1 MNAHSKHPHL
11 LFGKGTLP
19 VTLPSSVRL
28 DVIEKPVMPVLAD
41 TDCALK
47 EALDAPVDCRPLA
60 ELAREADSACILI
73 CDITRPV
80 PNGVILPPLIRTLLD
95 SGIKAEKIVVLIATG
110 LHRPNLGEELR
121 ELVGNDW
128 VLETVRVENHY
139 AQDDAAHREIGV
151 TSRGTHIRLDSRFL
165 DADLKIVTGLVEPH
179 FMAGYSGGRKVIAP
193 GIAHADTI
201 GTFHNTRFMEDP
213 AARNCNFKAN
223 PLHGDQLET
232 MAMIGPAFAL
242 NTCLDSERRL
252 AFVNFGEIV
261 ASHEEAV
268 RFMRSY
274 AEVPLERSY
283 RCVITSAAGW
293 PLDLTYYQ
301 TIKGIV
307 GALGCLAKGGS
318 LLIASSCSEGLGSA
332 EFREAQAL
340 LVERGVEGFLEE
352 ARRHPIARPDE
363 WLTVKLTEAL
373 RDFRVHLYASGLDA
387 SQQRL
392 TGVRCHDDWE
402 SAVKAVVEESAATEV
417 AVIPEG
423 PYVIPRSR
431 LKDEGGGD
439 WVRR

>member
-1 MNAHSKHPHL
+1 MSHPSVPSV
-11 LFGKGTLP
+11 LFGNGSLP
-19 VTLPSSVRL
+19 VNLPDSVRL
-28 DVIEKPVMPVLAD
+28 DVIEKPTMPVLEDPVRAVN
-41 TDCALK
+41 
-47 EALDAPVDCRPLA
+47 EALAHPVNCEPLA
-60 ELAREADSACILI
+60 VLAKEADSACILI

-80 PNGVILPPLIRTLLD
+80 PNGTILPPLIRTLLD
-95 SGIKAEKIVVLIATG
+95 SGMKPEKIVVLNATG

-121 ELVGNDW
+121 QLIGNDW

-139 AQDDAAHREIGV
+139 AQDDEAHREIGV
-151 TSRGTHIRLDSRFL
+151 TSRGTSIRLDSRFL

-213 AARNCNFKAN
+213 AARNCNFEGN

-232 MAMIGPAFAL
+232 MGMIGTAYAL

-252 AFVNFGEIV
+252 AFVNFGEIIS
-261 ASHEEAV
+261 SHEAAV
-268 RFMRSY
+268 RFMKDY
-274 AEVPLERSY
+274 AEVPIKRPY

-307 GALGCLAKGGS
+307 GALGCLEKGGS
-318 LLIASSCSEGLGSA
+318 LLIASRCSEGLGSPDFA
-332 EFREAQAL
+332 KAQSL
-340 LVERGVEGFLEE
+340 LVEHGVEGFLAQ
-352 ARRHPIARPDE
+352 ARTRPIARHDE

-373 RDFRVHLYASGLDA
+373 RGFRVHLHATGLDEN
-387 SQQRL
+387 QRRL
-392 TGVRCHDDWE
+392 TAVRCHTDWDE
-402 SAVKAVVEESAATEV
+402 ALRAVVAESGATEV

-423 PYVIPRSR
+423 PYVIPR
-431 LKDEGGGD
+431 
-439 WVRR
+439 